1 MNSDVNDP
9 VKYLDYQRML
19 NEEGNAMM
27 ALKISEY
34 EKALA
39 KRDYTITSL
48 HTDIMNSK
56 NKNYVLINQY
66 KNIMDK

>member
-1 MNSDVNDP
+1 
-9 VKYLDYQRML
+9 ML